1 MKTEALDKCLDFI
14 LNWQFLSI
22 EDHHQLFL
30 KGDMFGESHI
40 EPLRRELIEN
50 LIMLDHQQQVNVISF
65 YVNELNRVAITD
77 FFKSFEKREA
87 SDEKRNRLRTIH
99 PTPGY
104 KFDDPFFVG
113 IYHLHLLLFMEIE
126 KICKIYNIPLTGIL
140 KDQGIDLNSL
150 FIDEPERLPENKAE
164 QNLPSIRPTFLPE
177 FIPQVFHILKDFF
190 SRTDQPVLLKL
201 LETGG
206 NSEKRLLFIDNGSR
220 LADSFKQ
227 LFDCGIVIGCQ
238 KKEFEDWICKN
249 FHYRYRNVVKA
260 FTKRY
265 IADIISSSKD
275 KCQKPILN
283 VKQEKTTG
291 RFFITKV

>member
-1 MKTEALDKCLDFI
+1 MKTVALDKCLDFI

-50 LIMLDHQQQVNVISF
+50 LLMIDHQQQINVITF

-77 FFKSFEKREA
+77 FFKSFNKREV
-87 SDEKRNRLRTIH
+87 SDEQGNRFRTIK

-104 KFDDPFFVG
+104 EFDDPFFIG

-126 KICKIYNIPLTGIL
+126 KICKIYNIPLTRIL
-140 KDQGIDLNSL
+140 KDQGIDLKSL
-150 FIDEPERLPENKAE
+150 FIDEQVLTSENKDD
-164 QNLPSIRPTFLPE
+164 QPIPSIRPKFLTE
-177 FIPQVFHILKDFF
+177 FIPQIFEILKDYF
-190 SRTDQPVLLKL
+190 SQEDQAKLLKL

-206 NSEKRLLFIDNGSR
+206 NAEKPLLFIDNGSR
-220 LADSFKQ
+220 LADAFKQ
-227 LFDCGIVIGCQ
+227 LFDCGMVIGCQ
-238 KKEFEDWICKN
+238 KKEFEEWICKN
-249 FHYRYRNVVKA
+249 FHYRYRDVIKV

-265 IADIISSSKD
+265 VADIISSSKD

-283 VKQEKTTG
+283 VKQEKATG
-291 RFFITKV
+291 RFFITKI